1 MLMNTNGNN
10 KNDVNFSKLE
20 NLLFWASNKVSGFIW
35 FEQLNYIAVWLEK
48 WVKDGHLLQFHAF
61 LLITKCQVQKL

>member
-1 MLMNTNGNN
+1 MATN

-48 WVKDGHLLQFHAF
+48 WV
-61 LLITKCQVQKL
+61 